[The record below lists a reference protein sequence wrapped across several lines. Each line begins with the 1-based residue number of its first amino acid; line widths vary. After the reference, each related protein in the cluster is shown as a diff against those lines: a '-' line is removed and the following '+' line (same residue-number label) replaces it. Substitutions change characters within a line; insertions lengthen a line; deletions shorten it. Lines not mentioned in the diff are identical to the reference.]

1 MAHIL
6 EHDRTGLFTVV
17 GAPPIAEE
25 HQDARNHYHLDSIS
39 GTTGA
44 FVAGVWFALYAVIV
58 VVAIVGKDGISR
70 VVETI
75 TTALTH

>member
-6 EHDRTGLFTVV
+6 EHDRTGFFSVV

-25 HQDARNHYHLDSIS
+25 HQDTRSHYHLDSIS

-44 FVAGVWFALYAVIV
+44 FIAGVWFTLYAAIV
-58 VVAIVGKDGISR
+58 VAAIVGKGGVGR
-70 VVETI
+70 VVETV
-75 TTALTH
+75 TAALTH

>member
-25 HQDARNHYHLDSIS
+25 HQDARSHYHLDSIS

-44 FVAGVWFALYAVIV
+44 FVAGVWFALYAAIV
-58 VVAIVGKDGISR
+58 VAAILGKDGVNSA
-70 VVETI
+70 VAAVTE
-75 TTALTH
+75 ALVH

>member
-6 EHDRTGLFTVV
+6 EHDRTEFFTVV

-25 HQDARNHYHLDSIS
+25 HQDARSHYYLDAIG

-44 FVAGVWFALYAVIV
+44 VIAGVWFALYVGILVAAIAGKGNITRAVGV
-58 VVAIVGKDGISR
+58 V
-70 VVETI
+70 
-75 TTALTH
+75 TAALAQ